1 MKTTQPHYL
10 SLVGFLFF
18 IACSALLIFVG
29 LMVGLSVIMT
39 YSSEGQTNVPIII
52 LSVTTSFTGVLLGVA
67 AVVSA
72 LKFMKQPMADRIES
86 TSISAVKIAVGIITS
101 GLVLWIGSLVQSNQS
116 INWLA
121 LPILTVPAVAI
132 PVWLLLRMGRK
143 DLPSESHWRIWSTF
157 GLSIS
162 LTTIILFTLEIIVI
176 IFIFLVVGIYV
187 ATNPELMNQF
197 QELSNQFMFTEPS
210 SDEAMRTFAPYL
222 TKPGVVVSTLL
233 LFSVIVPLLEEAFK
247 PLGVW
252 LIAGK
257 LDSQAQGFSLGALCG
272 AGFALVETL
281 NNSGQ
286 TDDWGSILFTRI
298 GTGAMHI
305 TTSAL
310 IGAAIVLAWRER
322 RYLRLLATSMLGVF
336 LHGLW
341 NFLAVT
347 NGFSSVLVTYPSNLP
362 YESLNTYQVLETASS
377 IGLFVLTLTLIAIL
391 IISNRSQFKEM
402 DITSPIMTTI
412 SEENPGI

>member
-1 MKTTQPHYL
+1 MKTTQQHYL

-18 IACSALLIFVG
+18 IVCSALLIFVG
-29 LMVGLSVIMT
+29 MMVGLSAIMT

-52 LSVTTSFTGVLLGVA
+52 LSVTTGFTGVLLGVA
-67 AVVSA
+67 AVVSV
-72 LKFMKQPMADRIES
+72 LKFLKQPIADRIES
-86 TSISAVKIAVGIITS
+86 TSISALKIVIGIVIA
-101 GLVLWIGSLVQSNQS
+101 GLVLWIGSLLQSNQS

-143 DLPSESHWRIWSTF
+143 DLPPESHWRTWSTF

-176 IFIFLVVGIYV
+176 IFIFLVVGIYL
-187 ATNPELMNQF
+187 ATNPELMTQL

-210 SDEAMRTFAPYL
+210 SDEAMRAFAPYL

-233 LFSVIVPLLEEAFK
+233 LFSVIVPLLEEAIK

-252 LIAGK
+252 LLAGK
-257 LDSQAQGFSLGALCG
+257 LASQAQGFSLGALCG

-298 GTGAMHI
+298 GTAAMHI

-322 RYLRLLATSMLGVF
+322 RYLRLLATYMLGVF

-347 NGFSSVLVTYPSNLP
+347 NGFSSVLVTYPSNIS
-362 YESLNTYQVLETASS
+362 YESLNTYQVLEGASS
-377 IGLFVLTLTLIAIL
+377 IGLFVLTLTLIVIL
-391 IISNRSQFKEM
+391 IISNRKQFKKM
-402 DITSPIMTTI
+402 DITSPAMITI